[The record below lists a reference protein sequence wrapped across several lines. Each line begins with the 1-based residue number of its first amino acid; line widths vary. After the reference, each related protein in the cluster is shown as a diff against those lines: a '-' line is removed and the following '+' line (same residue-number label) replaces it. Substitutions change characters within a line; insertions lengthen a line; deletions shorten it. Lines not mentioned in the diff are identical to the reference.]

1 MSTLTASPD
10 TFMKLL
16 HRIPDLGEEAIKRT
30 WKMVTHTTKF
40 HPTQKTQLLR
50 ALKNNAHIQKRR
62 AIKQKK
68 LVIKELTN
76 HTKLLRSITSSLSDA
91 GRRKTRGRKT
101 RGRKSRGRKTRGRKS
116 RGRKSRGRKSRGRK
130 TRGRKSRGRKSRR
143 R

>member
-1 MSTLTASPD
+1 MSTLTSSPD

-16 HRIPDLGEEAIKRT
+16 RRIPDLGEDAIKRT
-30 WKMVTHTTKF
+30 WKMVTYTTKF

-62 AIKQKK
+62 AIKQKN

-91 GRRKTRGRKT
+91 GR
-101 RGRKSRGRKTRGRKS
+101 RKTRGRKS

>member
-16 HRIPDLGEEAIKRT
+16 HKIPDLGEEAIKRT
-30 WKMVTHTTKF
+30 WKMVTHTKKF
-40 HPTQKTQLLR
+40 HPTQKTQLLQ

-91 GRRKTRGRKT
+91 GRRKTRGRK
-101 RGRKSRGRKTRGRKS
+101 SRGRKITWKKITWKKITWKINHVEEKPGVDKNKQTIAIFS
-116 RGRKSRGRKSRGRK
+116 F
-130 TRGRKSRGRKSRR
+130 
-143 R
+143 